1 MSITGIK
8 QCEINYRDIITIN
21 DVDLIANNSL
31 GDDVK
36 VLEYSIQPYAQGKI
50 GFLSSHH
57 RLKITVRRKHRN
69 DSSITMEF
77 FVKTIPYEVPSQ
89 AKYIE
94 ERGVFQQEAI
104 FFNEIVPQL
113 YHEYNGNYW
122 GPKCYLIKK
131 DAIVF
136 QDLGH
141 EGFKMRGNLF
151 DETLI
156 KSGLH
161 TLANFHAASLIAE
174 QRLGRPLNEIY
185 HHGFKERA
193 FVTVGNRYQW
203 YQAGIDVAIKIAEK
217 MGLETR
223 FISAACNQIF
233 KAVKP
238 SKTKQNVVSHGD
250 LWSNNLMF
258 DENSPPNCRLVDF
271 QLLRYSPLAHDIA
284 QFLYLCGSRH
294 LRDNKT
300 TELLKYY
307 HETIILCLNMNSNI
321 KVPLPTWQEILQGYE
336 EQKLPAAVT
345 AIMYLPI
352 VLLHSELGDE
362 VMNDSER
369 YASFIFH
376 DRRDIVINNMNV
388 DDNYNSRLT
397 EMVEELVEM
406 SLKMDSL
413 PIPT

>member
-1 MSITGIK
+1 MIGIT
-8 QCEINYRDIITIN
+8 QCQINYRDIITIN
-21 DVDLIANNSL
+21 DVKLIADNSL

-36 VLEYSIQPYAQGKI
+36 VLDYSIQPYAQGKI

-57 RLKITVRRKHRN
+57 RLKITIRRKHHHH
-69 DSSITMEF
+69 DSSIIIEF

-94 ERGVFQQEAI
+94 ERGVFRQEAI
-104 FFNEIVPQL
+104 FFNEIMPQL
-113 YHEYNGNYW
+113 THEYNGNHW

-131 DAIVF
+131 DALVF
-136 QDLGH
+136 EDLGH

-156 KSGLH
+156 KSGLR
-161 TLANFHAASLIAE
+161 TLASFHAASLIAE

-193 FVTVGNRYQW
+193 FITVGNRYRW
-203 YQAGIDVAIKIAEK
+203 YQAGIDVAMKIAEK
-217 MGLETR
+217 MGLETK
-223 FISAACNQIF
+223 FISAACNQVF

-258 DENSPPNCRLVDF
+258 DDDSPPNCRLVDF
-271 QLLRYSPLAHDIA
+271 QLLRYSPLAHDVA
-284 QFLYLCGSRH
+284 QFLYLCASRH
-294 LRDNKT
+294 LRDTKT

-307 HETIILCLNMNSNI
+307 YDTIILYLNMNSNI
-321 KVPLPTWQEILQGYE
+321 KVPLPTWQEIFRGYE
-336 EQKLPAAVT
+336 EQKLAAAVT

-352 VLLHSELGDE
+352 VLLDSPLGDE

-369 YASFIFH
+369 YATFIFH
-376 DRRDIVINNMNV
+376 DRRDIVMNNMNMDV
-388 DDNYNSRLT
+388 NYNSRLT
-397 EMVEELVEM
+397 EITEELVEM

-413 PIPT
+413 SVPS